1 MGYLARAR
9 RIRTCHEVAA
19 EQGGAEPTDQITPS
33 ARRQARELIQRLDEH
48 GLIPAPWDLMT
59 FVNLVARW
67 RGRAIKICG
76 RDGDYWATGAD
87 GDYLSGLCIRLDNID
102 VILYRTDGGSST
114 AHHIIAHELAHLLA
128 DHTQPAGLTESVES
142 AAEPVSYSDVL
153 RLSCARS
160 RFDDPDERVAEA
172 FADLLLTSVSRRGT
186 PLQQRLAQILG
197 RRDI

>member
-1 MGYLARAR
+1 MSWQLR
-9 RIRTCHEVAA
+9 RGGAVAA
-19 EQGGAEPTDQITPS
+19 DQITPS
-33 ARRQARELIQRLDEH
+33 DRRQARGLIRQLDEH

-67 RGRAIKICG
+67 RGRAIKVCG

-87 GDYLSGLCIRLDNID
+87 GDYLSGLFIHLDNVD
-102 VILYRTDGGSST
+102 VILYRSDGGPLT
-114 AHHIIAHELAHLLA
+114 AQHIIAHELAHLLA
-128 DHTQPAGLTESVES
+128 DHTQPAGLTESAES

-153 RLSCARS
+153 RMTCARS
-160 RFDDPDERVAEA
+160 RFDDPHERVAEA

-186 PLQQRLAQILG
+186 PPQRRLAQILG

>member
-9 RIRTCHEVAA
+9 RIRACHEVAA
-19 EQGGAEPTDQITPS
+19 EPGGREPTDQITPS
-33 ARRQARELIQRLDEH
+33 DRRQARELIRRLDEH

-67 RGRAIKICG
+67 RGRAIKVCG

-87 GDYLSGLCIRLDNID
+87 GDYLSGLCIRLDNVD
-102 VILYRTDGGSST
+102 VILYRTDGGPST

-128 DHTQPAGLTESVES
+128 DHTQPTGLTESMES
-142 AAEPVSYSDVL
+142 ATEPVSYSDVL

-186 PLQQRLAQILG
+186 PPQQRLAQILG